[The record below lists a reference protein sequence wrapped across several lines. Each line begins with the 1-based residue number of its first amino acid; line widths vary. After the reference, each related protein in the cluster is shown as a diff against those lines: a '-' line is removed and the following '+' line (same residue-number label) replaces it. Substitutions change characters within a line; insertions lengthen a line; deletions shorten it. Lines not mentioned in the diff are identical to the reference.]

1 MSSIQKIV
9 IDDGTR
15 EIPIYNKYD
24 ETIRFRPA
32 DISIMDRFNEMQKAL
47 DAMFQPLAD
56 INIRNDGTAET
67 DDEWA
72 VLKRVESELIH
83 QLNILL
89 DTDDAAAVFTK
100 RNAFSS
106 VAGKFFCE
114 HVIDALGTL
123 IASAIEEETA
133 VSQNR
138 VQKYLPEEGSG
149 DAGETSNK
157 SDG

>member
-1 MSSIQKIV
+1 MSEADAQLTSLKNKIRALGSV
-9 IDDGTR
+9 NVAAVDEYR
-15 EIPIYNKYD
+15 EVSARYEDMSAQIKD
-24 ETIRFRPA
+24 VE
-32 DISIMDRFNEMQKAL
+32 
-47 DAMFQPLAD
+47 DAKKKL
-56 INIRNDGTAET
+56 T
-67 DDEWA
+67 
-72 VLKRVESELIH
+72 ELIE

-89 DTDDAAAVFTK
+89 DTNDAAAVFTK